1 MQRREAEIGLRDRKR
16 HRRPKE
22 RNDTGENTPRNGLSG
37 VDAGICGFVGL
48 DGGRTRART
57 WDPMIK
63 SHRDPTCCGRPGVV
77 IVKLRAVSFLLVSL
91 NNLNFLRFGPVPIE
105 QVSHRAYFAT
115 L

>member
-48 DGGRTRART
+48 DGGVRSQIRTRL
-57 WDPMIK
+57 DPELPDK
-63 SHRDPTCCGRPGVV
+63 WHFTGYFCKLASV
-77 IVKLRAVSFLLVSL
+77 IEKCTRIHCLDSMACKQ
-91 NNLNFLRFGPVPIE
+91 I
-105 QVSHRAYFAT
+105 H
-115 L
+115 